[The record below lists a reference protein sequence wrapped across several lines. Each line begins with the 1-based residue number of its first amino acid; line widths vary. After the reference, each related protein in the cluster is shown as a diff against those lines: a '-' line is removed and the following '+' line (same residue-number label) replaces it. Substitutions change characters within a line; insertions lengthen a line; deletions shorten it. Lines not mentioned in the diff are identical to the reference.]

1 MAEAAVAAARMAEAA
16 VVGRTEAVAAD
27 TRAAGLA
34 ADRTQL
40 PMQAHPAQ
48 AGTGGNRAM
57 ATAPTTPQERKQAA
71 RRPAGMPQIPRPQP
85 RRHASRQGI
94 TSGRIRRRT

>member
-1 MAEAAVAAARMAEAA
+1 MAEAVVGRMAAEAA

-40 PMQAHPAQ
+40 PVQVHPAQ
-48 AGTGGNRAM
+48 AGTGGIRSM
-57 ATAPTTPQERKQAA
+57 EVA
-71 RRPAGMPQIPRPQP
+71 RVLL
-85 RRHASRQGI
+85 
-94 TSGRIRRRT
+94 RRRRGRAERILPSIR